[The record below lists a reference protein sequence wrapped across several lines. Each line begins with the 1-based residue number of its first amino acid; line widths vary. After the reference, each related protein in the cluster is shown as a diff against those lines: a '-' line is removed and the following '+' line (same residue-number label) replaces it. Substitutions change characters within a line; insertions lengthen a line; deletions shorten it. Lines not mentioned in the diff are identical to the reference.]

1 MRERSLD
8 VFDYYLIIKKIIK
21 KLKVKEREIQQN
33 NEQWVS
39 IENIKKTK
47 NCNLSLTSIRE
58 FLDLM

>member
-33 NEQWVS
+33 NEQ
-39 IENIKKTK
+39 
-47 NCNLSLTSIRE
+47 
-58 FLDLM
+58 